1 MTGRGL
7 LLSEL
12 DKITGNICRMLAL
25 VKPEHFGYSPQE
37 GMRTLKQLATH
48 LAQIPLVDFRL
59 LRGDDEAAIVALEE
73 QLARE
78 DVDGWINLLKDGKTE
93 LTRYYERLSLD
104 EFENNSGTAYYGR
117 TQTNAQWLLEIIGH
131 LYHHRSQLFM
141 YLKLNRYPVGTRT
154 LYE

>member
-12 DKITGNICRMLAL
+12 DKLTGNISRMLAL
-25 VKPEHFGYSPQE
+25 IKPEHHGYTPQE
-37 GMRTLKQLATH
+37 GMRTLAQLATH
-48 LAQIPLVDFRL
+48 LAQIPHVDLRL
-59 LRGDDEAAIVALEE
+59 LRGDDESQIVALEA

-78 DVDGWINLLKDGKTE
+78 DPDGWISVLKDGKAE
-93 LTRYYERLSLD
+93 LTRYYERLTLD

-117 TQTNAQWLLEIIGH
+117 TQTHAQWLVEIIGH
-131 LYHHRSQLFM
+131 LYHHRAQLFM
-141 YLKLNRYPVGTRT
+141 YLKLNHYPVGTRT